1 MQKDEIHKL
10 KRENTLLD
18 HKIDTMKIDYEE
30 RIRMLNNSVKN
41 ESSQNQLT
49 ALSLEM
55 GKEIEN
61 RLKLSY
67 ETVRKEAEYYKEK
80 YFTTEK
86 KYQEK
91 VLCLE
96 S

>member
-1 MQKDEIHKL
+1 
-10 KRENTLLD
+10 
-18 HKIDTMKIDYEE
+18 
-30 RIRMLNNSVKN
+30 
-41 ESSQNQLT
+41 
-49 ALSLEM
+49 M

-91 VLCLE
+91 VLSLE
-96 S
+96 RELKDLKMNGL